1 MIRAGGFSPLFP
13 TLRSG
18 TIANT
23 FPLITISLS
32 VTYLRFWIFFSVVW
46 VLDLATKHWAVE
58 NADDLSN
65 FPIVVL
71 DWMNGHKAFMEFT
84 YVTNPGAAWS
94 MFSDYPE
101 VLTGLVALA
110 LVLIFLFRKN
120 LELFKP
126 NLQIIFGL
134 ICGGIAGNLCDRI
147 FREPAEVVD
156 FIDVYLP
163 LLNYDYPIFNIADAG
178 IFIGAISYMFVGLQE
193 GKNARNLEKLKVS
206 QDS

>member
-1 MIRAGGFSPLFP
+1 MPLFP

-58 NADDLSN
+58 NADDLRN

-71 DWMNGHKAFMEFT
+71 DWMNGHKAFLEFT

-101 VLTGLVALA
+101 VLTGLAALA

-178 IFIGAISYMFVGLQE
+178 IFIGAISYMLVGLQE
-193 GKNARNLEKLKVS
+193 GKNARNLEKIKVS

>member
-1 MIRAGGFSPLFP
+1 MIRAGGFLPLFP
-13 TLRSG
+13 ILRSG

-23 FPLITISLS
+23 LPLITILLS

-58 NADDLSN
+58 NADDLRN

-71 DWMNGHKAFMEFT
+71 DWMNGHKAFLEFT

-101 VLTGLVALA
+101 VLTVLAAMA
-110 LVLIFLFRKN
+110 LVLIFLFRKS

-178 IFIGAISYMFVGLQE
+178 IFIGAISYMLVGLQE
-193 GKNARNLEKLKVS
+193 GKNARNLEKIKVS

>member
-1 MIRAGGFSPLFP
+1 
-13 TLRSG
+13 
-18 TIANT
+18 
-23 FPLITISLS
+23 
-32 VTYLRFWIFFSVVW
+32 VVW

-58 NADDLSN
+58 NADDLRN

-71 DWMNGHKAFMEFT
+71 DWMNGHKAFLEFT
-84 YVTNPGAAWS
+84 YITNPAAAWS

-101 VLTGLVALA
+101 VLTGLAAMA
-110 LVLIFLFRKN
+110 LVLIFLFRKS

-178 IFIGAISYMFVGLQE
+178 IFIGAISYMFVGFQE
-193 GKNARNLEKLKVS
+193 GNKARNLEKLKVS